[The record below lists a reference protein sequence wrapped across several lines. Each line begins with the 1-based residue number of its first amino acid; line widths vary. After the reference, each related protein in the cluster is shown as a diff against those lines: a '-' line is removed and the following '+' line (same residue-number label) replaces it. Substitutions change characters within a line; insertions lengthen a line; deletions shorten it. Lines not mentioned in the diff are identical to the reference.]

1 MSRNVEIRHLRAYV
15 AVAEELHFT
24 RAAERLHVVQ
34 QTLSEQIRQLE
45 TEVGVQLIHR
55 TTRKVELTPA
65 GDVFLDHARNIL
77 QSLEN
82 AIVETMRTASGEEG
96 HLRISYT
103 PTLRAETLPMLV
115 EAIHE
120 RAPGIR
126 LTTCEAWPH
135 EGVHGVASGL
145 FDATLARIPELTAG
159 LDCHLIRNEPLGV
172 VLGCSH
178 AAAEQSTVSVET
190 LAGDVIAIWPRQ
202 ISPGYYQMVEE
213 LFADN
218 FAAGRVY
225 EFENFA
231 REGFLSDAPARSEIA
246 AGRAFQVAFK
256 TQYDPMPESFV
267 WRPIE
272 PAPLVGVQLVVREG
286 PLPPALRIL
295 IQIAQEVSEE
305 NSWMS
310 DPVAEPQG
318 TSA

>member
-1 MSRNVEIRHLRAYV
+1 MAKNVEIRHLRAFV

-45 TEVGVQLIHR
+45 AEVGTELIHR
-55 TTRKVELTPA
+55 TTRKVELTPP
-65 GDVFLDHARNIL
+65 GEVFLRHARNIL
-77 QSLEN
+77 QSVEN
-82 AIVETMRTASGEEG
+82 AIVETTRTAAGEEG

-115 EAIHE
+115 DAIHK

-135 EGVHGVASGL
+135 EGVHGVSSGL
-145 FDATLARIPELTAG
+145 FDATLARIPELSEG
-159 LDCHLIRNEPLGV
+159 LMCHLIRNEPLGV
-172 VLGCSH
+172 VLGRSH
-178 AAAEQSTVSVET
+178 DAARKPTVSVDALGE
-190 LAGDVIAIWPRQ
+190 DVIAIWPRQ

-213 LFADN
+213 LFAGN
-218 FAAGRVY
+218 FASGRVY

-231 REGFLSDAPARSEIA
+231 REGFLSDTPARIEIA
-246 AGRAFQVAFK
+246 AGRAFQVAFE
-256 TQYDPMPESFV
+256 TQYDPMPEAFV

-286 PLPPALRIL
+286 PLSPALQSMIE
-295 IQIAQEVSEE
+295 IAHEVSAE
-305 NSWMS
+305 NEWM
-310 DPVAEPQG
+310 PEPEYVA
-318 TSA
+318 